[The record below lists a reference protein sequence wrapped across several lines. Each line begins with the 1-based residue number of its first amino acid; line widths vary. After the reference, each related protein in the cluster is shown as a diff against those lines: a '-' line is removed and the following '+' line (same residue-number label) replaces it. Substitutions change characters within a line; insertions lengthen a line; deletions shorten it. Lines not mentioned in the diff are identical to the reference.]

1 MKFYFFGHCI
11 RLMITVV
18 VIIICGKKKNEI
30 NDIYI
35 AKHEHND
42 RGIVYSFIT

>member
-1 MKFYFFGHCI
+1 
-11 RLMITVV
+11 MITVV
-18 VIIICGKKKNEI
+18 VIIICGKKKSLKYEI

-42 RGIVYSFIT
+42 KGIVYSFIT